1 MLHFSRWTTGLIA
14 AICAL
19 AVLIVLPNF
28 LSKAAV
34 DQLRGYGI
42 PVKTMSLGL
51 DLQGGSHLLL
61 EANEAELKQDWLAT
75 IEQDA
80 RARMRKAKL
89 GYSGIGHTDTAV
101 RVRLLK
107 PGDAD
112 TSIAELKKMA
122 QPIAGGG
129 VFAANAGVDLVVTKE
144 ADGTGLLIT
153 PTEPAIQARITQG
166 MSSVIETIRRR
177 IDNLGTTE
185 PNIQR
190 QGVNRVIVQ
199 VPGYDDPEKLKE
211 LIGKTAKLSFHD
223 VEQSKTPEEAEQT
236 GLPPGT
242 KIYPMKADERD
253 GIPAGAKML
262 LKVAPV
268 LNGEDLAD
276 AQATTDQQTSDW
288 VVSFRLNNSGAIRF
302 GKHTQEN
309 IGRPF
314 AIVLDNEII
323 SAPRIIG
330 AILGGSGQIT
340 GRFSAAEAN
349 NLAIL
354 LRSGALPTSLTV
366 VEQRSVGP
374 TLGADTIHS
383 GIVAAIIGSLLVI
396 ALMVLVY
403 ALFGI
408 FANIA
413 VVIHVAI
420 IVALMTLLGSTLTL
434 PGIAGLVLTVGMA
447 VDANVLIYE
456 RIREEMRT
464 GKTPVSAIEAGF
476 TRAYATI
483 LDSQVTT
490 LVAGVVMFWLGS
502 GPVRGF
508 AVTLSLGVLT
518 TVFTS
523 VTVTRLLVS
532 WWLRRQA
539 TKNIHVPI

>member
-1 MLHFSRWTTGLIA
+1 M
-14 AICAL
+14 
-19 AVLIVLPNF
+19 
-28 LSKAAV
+28 
-34 DQLRGYGI
+34 
-42 PVKTMSLGL
+42 
-51 DLQGGSHLLL
+51 
-61 EANEAELKQDWLAT
+61 
-75 IEQDA
+75 
-80 RARMRKAKL
+80 
-89 GYSGIGHTDTAV
+89 
-101 RVRLLK
+101 
-107 PGDAD
+107 
-112 TSIAELKKMA
+112 
-122 QPIAGGG
+122 
-129 VFAANAGVDLVVTKE
+129 
-144 ADGTGLLIT
+144 
-153 PTEPAIQARITQG
+153 
-166 MSSVIETIRRR
+166 
-177 IDNLGTTE
+177 
-185 PNIQR
+185 
-190 QGVNRVIVQ
+190 
-199 VPGYDDPEKLKE
+199 
-211 LIGKTAKLSFHD
+211 
-223 VEQSKTPEEAEQT
+223 
-236 GLPPGT
+236 
-242 KIYPMKADERD
+242 
-253 GIPAGAKML
+253 
-262 LKVAPV
+262 
-268 LNGEDLAD
+268 
-276 AQATTDQQTSDW
+276 
-288 VVSFRLNNSGAIRF
+288 NNSGAIRF